1 MCSKFLIEP
10 LVLPSKINVDSG
22 KNYFLRILIESKK
35 LSSCGVKN
43 SQWIVT
49 KLPKEKNTTGI
60 IEMLIKSIMSQE
72 EQEIGLV
79 AYNCSIKMSY
89 QQLSNFPTM

>member
-1 MCSKFLIEP
+1 MWTR
-10 LVLPSKINVDSG
+10 VKII
-22 KNYFLRILIESKK
+22 FLRILIESKK

-43 SQWIVT
+43 SQWIAT

-60 IEMLIKSIMSQE
+60 TEMLIESIMSLE

-79 AYNCSIKMSY
+79 ANNCSIQMSY
-89 QQLSNFPTM
+89 KQLSTFPTM